1 MSALSFITFSGVD
14 ETADARG
21 LRRLADLP
29 DVEFAVLIKPA
40 SAAGRAS
47 PRYPSPAWI
56 DAFSAAHPRERLAL
70 HLCGD
75 LAGLAVEAPEALAAA
90 LPAPIARR
98 FARIQL
104 NLKSVPRTDLALA
117 SLRRLAP
124 LWGKPAFIVQV
135 KLPDSDRLA
144 VLLARLAAIDPF
156 LGPGRIHALADPSGG
171 LGLLPES
178 RPPCLPGVFTGHAG
192 GIAPA
197 NCAAEAAKAVRAAE
211 AGGAETTWID
221 MESGIRTED
230 RFDVE
235 KALSCFEAAAPM
247 LAGVHAHGPAR

>member
-1 MSALSFITFSGVD
+1 MAALSFITFSGLD
-14 ETADARG
+14 ETLDEGG
-21 LRRLADLP
+21 LRALSALP

-40 SAAGRAS
+40 SAAGNAS

-56 DAFSAAHPRERLAL
+56 DAFTAAQPRERLAL

-75 LAGLAVEAPEALAAA
+75 LARLAVEAPEALASAVPAA
-90 LPAPIARR
+90 IARR

-104 NLKSVPRTDLALA
+104 NLKSVPPTGAALA

-124 LWGKPAFIVQV
+124 LWGRPAFIVQV

-144 VLLARLAAIDPF
+144 VVLAAHAAVDPF
-156 LGPGRIHALADPSGG
+156 LGRGRIHALIDPSGG
-171 LGLLPES
+171 LGMLPES
-178 RPPCLPGVFTGHAG
+178 RPPCLAGVFTGHAG

-221 MESGIRTED
+221 MESGIRTND
-230 RFDVE
+230 RFDVA
-235 KALSCFEAAAPM
+235 KAIACLEAAAPI
-247 LAGVHAHGPAR
+247 LVGSAAPTP